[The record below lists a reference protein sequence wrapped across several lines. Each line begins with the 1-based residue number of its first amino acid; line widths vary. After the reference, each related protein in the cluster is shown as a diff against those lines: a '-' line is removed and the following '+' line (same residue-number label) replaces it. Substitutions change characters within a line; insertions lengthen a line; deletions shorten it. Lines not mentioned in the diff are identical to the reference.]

1 MLTPPSATCSPYL
14 PFPPLSALDSP
25 SAFANIGIYTI
36 YLSTYSYLGDVYER
50 YSSSAQAAQSLLRNL
65 LGGVFPFFGV
75 LMYDKLSFPVASSL
89 VGAIAA
95 VFAMV
100 PFIILKWGETLRA
113 RSSTAVAMELQE
125 GNTLRDE
132 PDNVV
137 QV

>member
-1 MLTPPSATCSPYL
+1 
-14 PFPPLSALDSP
+14 
-25 SAFANIGIYTI
+25 
-36 YLSTYSYLGDVYER
+36 
-50 YSSSAQAAQSLLRNL
+50 
-65 LGGVFPFFGV
+65 
-75 LMYDKLSFPVASSL
+75 MYDKLSFPVASSL

-132 PDNVV
+132 PENVV